1 MQITTSKYCIS
12 QSYLNAMMNYLV
24 KNGLYVEVVN
34 GLLTNFWIEIGFG
47 CNLDTFTGFL
57 TKIFTRTKC
66 VRPSMSEHV
75 RACPPGQPKF
85 GHAFRNALGHIFSY
99 QKMSKSIRTASKTNF
114 RLENR
119 KKKFVPLPPL
129 AVCQTTTIQLD
140 TLMYKIKEKGSPTNI
155 LEAIRDFHATILSQL
170 QCLRIPDFGAQ
181 SIKARSHHT

>member
-24 KNGLYVEVVN
+24 KNGLYVVMVN

-47 CNLDTFTGFL
+47 CILDTFTGFL
-57 TKIFTRTKC
+57 MKIFTRTKC

-75 RACPPGQPKF
+75 RPANQSSDTHLETHLDTFFPI
-85 GHAFRNALGHIFSY
+85 RNVD

-119 KKKFVPLPPL
+119 KKK
-129 AVCQTTTIQLD
+129 
-140 TLMYKIKEKGSPTNI
+140 
-155 LEAIRDFHATILSQL
+155 LSRCHL
-170 QCLRIPDFGAQ
+170 
-181 SIKARSHHT
+181 